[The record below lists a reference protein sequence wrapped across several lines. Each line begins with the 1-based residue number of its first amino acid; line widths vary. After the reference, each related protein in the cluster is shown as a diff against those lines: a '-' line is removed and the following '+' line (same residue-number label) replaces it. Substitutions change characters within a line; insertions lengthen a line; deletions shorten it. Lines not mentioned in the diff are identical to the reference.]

1 MISIHQMSV
10 KLEKDFVLITSKSP
24 SDLPGTFSQQPLWIN
39 VKNICLFW
47 QSFWL
52 NVQISANSGGAFVS
66 HLRFST
72 MNNIKLVKNI
82 LSLNFKGI
90 LNKFSILPLQCGSL
104 GSLLLLKVVSQS
116 CGRIDH
122 GFDMHPAIC
131 YQKGHFT
138 INLVLTVVRRAV
150 RTFFTFCKIFQ
161 FFLFIKRYK

>member
-1 MISIHQMSV
+1 MISIHQMIV
-10 KLEKDFVLITSKSP
+10 NLDKDFVLITSNSP
-24 SDLPGTFSQQPLWIN
+24 SYLPGTFSQQPLWIN

-52 NVQISANSGGAFVS
+52 KVQISANSGGAFVS

-72 MNNIKLVKNI
+72 MNNIKLGKNR
-82 LSLNFKGI
+82 LGLNFKGI
-90 LNKFSILPLQCGSL
+90 PNKFSILPLQCGSL

-131 YQKGHFT
+131 YQKGHVT
-138 INLVLTVVRRAV
+138 TNLVLTVVRRAV
-150 RTFFTFCKIFQ
+150 RTFFTFCKKVFLIIF
-161 FFLFIKRYK
+161 L